1 VLAVLLIAVMK
12 PTSGEYRKRV
22 FIDDGWRDFA
32 NGHGLAE
39 GDTVIVSCTG
49 DTKWD
54 VSVFGADGC
63 QKDPLK

>member
-1 VLAVLLIAVMK
+1 M
-12 PTSGEYRKRV
+12 EYRKRV
-22 FIDDGWRDFA
+22 FIDDGWREFA

-39 GDTVIVSCTG
+39 GDTVIVSCIG